1 MDKKV
6 TEYIGLPPDTLID
19 VIAIKKDE
27 IHLAEMTIEQFQNI
41 KKKPDFQYKAFQK
54 GFSQFPI
61 KPKPNV

>member
-1 MDKKV
+1 MAKKV
-6 TEYIGLPPDTLID
+6 IEYTGLPPDTIIE

-41 KKKPDFQYKAFQK
+41 KKKPDFIYKAFQK

-61 KPKPNV
+61 KK

>member
-1 MDKKV
+1 MAKKV
-6 TEYIGLPPDTLID
+6 TEYIGLPPDTIIE

-41 KKKPDFQYKAFQK
+41 KKKPEFQYKAYQK

-61 KPKPNV
+61 NKK